1 MSKNA
6 KKMRE
11 INKGQKYRWQ
21 MEVEMARWQ
30 PSVYLL
36 RGEMAGWQYFVY
48 LSRGGDGVV
57 AGPCIPVERGR

>member
-1 MSKNA
+1 
-6 KKMRE
+6 
-11 INKGQKYRWQ
+11 

-48 LSRGGDGVV
+48 LLRGGDGVV
-57 AGPCIPVERGR
+57 ALCIPVERGKWLGGSTLYTC